1 MAEYTFKDVIIDP
14 TSEEARNC
22 VGKEVY
28 FGDSPYGCLE
38 SANDH
43 EKCSL
48 GILESIDSNA
58 VYCPFNINDGY
69 CKNHIILK
77 REDCEPKPEYVP
89 FESLDEFLHEYDKIF
104 NNINCDTTEWNV
116 FNRGGTWLKYDDGDT
131 IIYYHVTSMWNGGLV
146 IGNDTESTDW
156 KILLDLY
163 EFLDGR
169 PCGKLAKRKNT

>member
-1 MAEYTFKDVIIDP
+1 MPEYTYKDVIIDP

-43 EKCSL
+43 EKCCL
-48 GILESIDSNA
+48 GILESIDSDA
-58 VYCPFNINDGY
+58 VYCPFNIKDGY

-89 FESLDEFLHEYDKIF
+89 FESANEFLLKYKKLF
-104 NNINCDTTEWNV
+104 ANSKVDTIDWNV
-116 FNRGGTWLKYDDGDT
+116 FDFGGIYLKYNDNSGTAYFSVTEIWNSGLAIGGDAS
-131 IIYYHVTSMWNGGLV
+131 IIDWDMILENYTFL
-146 IGNDTESTDW
+146 NDT
-156 KILLDLY
+156 
-163 EFLDGR
+163 
-169 PCGKLAKRKNT
+169 PCGKIKE